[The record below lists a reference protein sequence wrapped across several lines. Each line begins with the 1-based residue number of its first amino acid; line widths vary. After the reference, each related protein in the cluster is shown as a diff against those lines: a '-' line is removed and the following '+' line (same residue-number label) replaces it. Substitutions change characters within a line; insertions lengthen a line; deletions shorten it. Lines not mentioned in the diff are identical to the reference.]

1 MATSQSKN
9 RSGNVGRGNGNGMA
23 GSGMDDDADSVTKWA
38 VAGMVF
44 FGIVCFICLPITAM
58 MLIEAKKTNAVAQ
71 AALTET
77 KKLRAELKPVK
88 KKEEDDE

>member
-1 MATSQSKN
+1 
-9 RSGNVGRGNGNGMA
+9 
-23 GSGMDDDADSVTKWA
+23 
-38 VAGMVF
+38 MVF

>member
-9 RSGNVGRGNGNGMA
+9 RAGNVGRGSGGGMA
-23 GSGMDDDADSVTKWA
+23 GVGGDADADSIAKWA

-44 FGIVCFICLPITAM
+44 FGVVAFICLPVSVMI
-58 MLIEAKKTNAVAQ
+58 LIEAKKTNVDSH

-77 KKLRAELKPVK
+77 KKIQAQIKP
-88 KKEEDDE
+88 KKEQDDE